1 MLSVYEAK
9 EIGIKA
15 CINKIGYE
23 FCKKHADNATAA
35 YGEIDGVV
43 NCFVGVNNEPSKD
56 YDISKIDRL
65 ILTHD
70 EDWPYSASCNV
81 DMRNGDVE
89 FLEYNIPE

>member
-23 FCKKHADNATAA
+23 FCKMHADKSTAA
-35 YGEIDGVV
+35 YGESDGFV
-43 NCFVGVNNEPSKD
+43 NCFVGVSNEPSKE
-56 YDISKIDRL
+56 YDISKVDSL

-70 EDWPYSASCNV
+70 RDWPYSASCNV
-81 DMRNGDVE
+81 DMENGCVE
-89 FLEYNIPE
+89 FLECNIPE